1 MATLSLGSGLVN
13 KITKKVFSDNA
24 YIGYSGYTG
33 NGNTSVTATSMG
45 MGGAGFTTASSV
57 YYGAGYYGGSPIARP
72 SNFSLMKG
80 VVPSAIADVN
90 TGQRTSDELVRY
102 VGPYPTPIAVGGTSN
117 YTTSYVISTTSDT
130 TFAYDN
136 AYVTPNDFLIT
147 VTGGTATWSALNLS
161 FLPRYPLTSG
171 TPTWFWF
178 RTPGNE
184 HTIIGTVGATGSGSD
199 LELQTYGNIDAT
211 KQYTLYNATMAVFEM
226 TQEINY

>member
-1 MATLSLGSGLVN
+1 MATLSLGSGLVE

-24 YIGYSGYTG
+24 YIGYNSFTG
-33 NGNTSVTATSMG
+33 SANTSVTATTTG
-45 MGGAGFTTASSV
+45 MGGAGFTTSIAQ
-57 YYGAGYYGGSPIARP
+57 GYSGYSGGSPVARS

-102 VGPYPTPIAVGGTSN
+102 VGPHVTPVAVGGTNN
-117 YTTSYVISTTSDT
+117 YTTSYLLTTTSDT
-130 TFAYDN
+130 TFAYN
-136 AYVTPNDFLIT
+136 SQYVTPNDFLIT

-161 FLPRYPLTSG
+161 FLPRYPLASG